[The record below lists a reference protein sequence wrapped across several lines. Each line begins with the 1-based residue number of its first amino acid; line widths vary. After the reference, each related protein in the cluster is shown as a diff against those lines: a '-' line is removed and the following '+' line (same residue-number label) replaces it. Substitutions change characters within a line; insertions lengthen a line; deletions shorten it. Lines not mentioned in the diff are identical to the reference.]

1 MDKGK
6 YMKEEKIT
14 RIRNSMD
21 KQIEE
26 KGFATVV
33 DTFIDIGILEKLH
46 YEKWRKGQVLYLE
59 KVCKVNLNKLSE
71 IIKEIYKYS
80 KELDLKERFTFYK
93 KYGKGK
99 VKLRF
104 SKSGQDNIE
113 KRYAT
118 HFIMKNV

>member
-1 MDKGK
+1 
-6 YMKEEKIT
+6 MKKERTT

-21 KQIEE
+21 KQIET
-26 KGFATVV
+26 KGFATIV
-33 DTFIDIGILEKLH
+33 DTFIDVGILDKID

-59 KVCKVNLNKLSE
+59 KICKGNLNRLSE
-71 IIKEIYKYS
+71 TIKEIYKYS
-80 KELDLKERFTFYK
+80 KELDLKENFTFYK

-104 SKSGQDNIE
+104 SKSGRDNIE

-118 HFIMKNV
+118 HFIMKTV